1 MAQMNRTF
9 DGKQE
14 RKTIFRAGQ
23 PRYMCEVQGCQEP
36 ARYRASWLQG
46 IVVKLVCAAHKTEVE
61 GKLFEELG
69 PSKFGRTR
77 DLTYADPLSLLG

>member
-1 MAQMNRTF
+1 MENKNAKPYF
-9 DGKQE
+9 EPVSHG
-14 RKTIFRAGQ
+14 
-23 PRYMCEVQGCQEP
+23 MCEVQGCQEP

-46 IVVKLVCAAHKTEVE
+46 IIVKLVCAAHKTEVE

-69 PSKFGRTR
+69 PSKFGGTR